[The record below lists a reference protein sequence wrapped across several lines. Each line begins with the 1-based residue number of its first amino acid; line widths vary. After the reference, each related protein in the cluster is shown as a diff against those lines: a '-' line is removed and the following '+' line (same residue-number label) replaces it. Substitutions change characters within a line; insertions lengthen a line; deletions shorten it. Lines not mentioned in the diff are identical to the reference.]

1 MADLRRPP
9 SVSKFVDLSQYSQV
23 DAQNFYYQ
31 LPRVVNN
38 LLKAIGNNVV
48 LHGLDVTPTL
58 NGNQLSVEISEGAL
72 IQDSTLIEVPSR
84 TTLSLP
90 DCNIYD
96 DDGKFVVYV
105 QFQYLQ
111 TVGDNPVR
119 FGLQH
124 ISQTSVAADGWDHNK
139 NRTVLTFFD
148 FSKNVDGSVA
158 SVEESSD
165 EFIEIDTSVGKR
177 AYYKYGL
184 SEANITLV
192 RYIGWHLSHWEGELP
207 SGGTVPPE
215 GGWPTIIEDDFAIT
229 DGLEVGGDASFN
241 GDNVFIAHDLEVAEN
256 LSIQGIFKAQGE
268 RILLQSDD
276 VEIDDRELLIN
287 ANETAQGI
295 TGRFAG
301 LKVNRGSLPPAV
313 LIFDEVDDVWRIGV
327 EGQELTILNWGDT
340 KPSVFKYKS
349 TIPSVLHVIDH
360 RMNTLNMNTTI
371 FVEDPITG
379 VWGNDLVKIEHFDF
393 NTFYVKLTEASNVLV
408 NIQQIK

>member
-9 SVSKFVDLSQYSQV
+9 SVNKFIDLSQYSQV

-31 LPRVVNN
+31 LPKVVNN
-38 LLKAIGNNVV
+38 LLRAIGNNVV
-48 LHGLDVTPTL
+48 LHGLSVTPSL
-58 NGNQLSVEISEGAL
+58 DGNRFSVEISEGAL

-90 DCNIYD
+90 DSNVYD

-124 ISQTSVAADGWDHNK
+124 ISQTGVAADGWDHNK
-139 NRTVLTFFD
+139 NSTVLTFFD
-148 FSKNVDGSVA
+148 FSKNEGGSVA
-158 SVEESSD
+158 TVEESSD
-165 EFIEIDTSVGKR
+165 EFIEIDTSVGKK

-184 SEANITLV
+184 SEENISLV
-192 RYIGWHLSHWEGELP
+192 RYIGWHLSHWEGGT
-207 SGGTVPPE
+207 SGGTTPPE

-241 GDNVFIAHDLEVAEN
+241 GDNVFIAHDLEVAEH
-256 LSIQGIFKAQGE
+256 LTVQGIFKAQGE
-268 RILLQSDD
+268 RVLLQSDD
-276 VEIDDRELLIN
+276 VEIDDRELLLN
-287 ANETAQGI
+287 ANEIAQGI

-301 LKVNRGSLPPAV
+301 LRVNRGSLPPAI
-313 LIFDEVDDVWRIGV
+313 LLFDEVDDVWRIGV
-327 EGQELTILNWGDT
+327 EGQELTVLNWGDT
-340 KPSVFKYKS
+340 KPETHKYKS
-349 TIPSVLHVIDH
+349 VVPSVLHTISHGLNTIDLSINI
-360 RMNTLNMNTTI
+360 M
-371 FVEDPITG
+371 VEDPITG
-379 VWGNDLVKIEHFDF
+379 VWANDLVSVEHFDN
-393 NTFYVKLTEASNVLV
+393 NTFYVKLTESSNILV